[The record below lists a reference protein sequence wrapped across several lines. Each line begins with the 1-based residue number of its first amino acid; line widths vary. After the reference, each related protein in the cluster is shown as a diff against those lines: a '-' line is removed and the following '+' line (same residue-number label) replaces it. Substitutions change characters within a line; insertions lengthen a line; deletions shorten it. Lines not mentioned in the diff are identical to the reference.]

1 MNPILFLLFMTTS
14 VGFDLLLKI
23 PDLLLVLRSLI
34 HKDLF
39 VLRHF
44 VHKMLLLLGKIQF
57 EIVVHIVVESLR
69 WISVVLFAFDESLNV
84 LLQLINVNFIFLLS
98 SLVFLNFIISSC

>member
-1 MNPILFLLFMTTS
+1 MTTS